1 MSRHHAVLDRMFP
14 CVAMGLLLLA
24 GVSGCASSG
33 PTTARKVKVDVS
45 VVNGVP
51 DVKPETVNAREGDRV
66 RWVFHGSEAKEFK
79 VIFKNVAESPFNWS
93 EKKGASFSGTVK
105 AGAAKDRPSTTYKYG
120 VDVDG
125 ALLDPKII
133 IDHN

>member
-14 CVAMGLLLLA
+14 CVAMGLVLLA

-33 PTTARKVKVDVS
+33 STTARKIQVDVS

-51 DVKPETVNAREGDRV
+51 VVSPEPVNAREGDRV
-66 RWVFHGSEAKEFK
+66 HWVFRGKEAKEFK
-79 VIFKNVAESPFNWS
+79 VMFKNVPESPFNWS
-93 EKKGASFSGTVK
+93 EKKGASVSGSVK
-105 AGAAKDRPSTTYKYG
+105 EGAAKGGASTTYKYG
-120 VDVDG
+120 VDIDG
-125 ALLDPKII
+125 AVLDPKII

>member
-1 MSRHHAVLDRMFP
+1 MSRHHAVLDRLFP
-14 CVAMGLLLLA
+14 CVAMGLVLLA
-24 GVSGCASSG
+24 GAGGCASSG
-33 PTTARKVKVDVS
+33 STHTKKVQVDIS

-51 DVKPETVNAREGDRV
+51 DVQPETVHASEGDRV
-66 RWVFHGSEAKEFK
+66 HWVFHGSEAKEFK
-79 VIFKNVAESPFNWS
+79 VIFTKVADSPFNWS

-105 AGAAKDRPSTTYKYG
+105 AGAAKDRAGTTYKYG

-125 ALLDPKII
+125 AVLDPKII